1 MLSVDEFLQRPG
13 PILDVRSPA
22 EFAQGHL
29 PGARSLPLFSD
40 DERAEVGTL
49 YKHHGRDAAVEL
61 GLERVGPKLVT
72 FVRQAKAWASAE
84 GSDGQVRVHCWRGGM
99 RSSSMAWLLETSGLS
114 TAVLKGGYKA
124 FRRWVR
130 QTLSTPKPI
139 LSLGGMTGTGKTL
152 VLTALADQ
160 GQQVLDLE
168 GLAHHRGSSY
178 GNLCLP
184 PQPTNEQFEN
194 RVAAAWSRFDPQRP
208 VWIEAESRR
217 IGTCRVPDELFD
229 QMMQAPV
236 VQITRSPA
244 ERIGLLAEE
253 YGDADPADL
262 VAATERIRKRL
273 GGLRT
278 QQAIDA
284 IHRGDLQTAIAL
296 VLSYYDKTYRY
307 DLEQRCAPIHVVDV
321 TGLSPRQ
328 AAARLRQAAES
339 TDATVPISDRVIKA
353 G

>member
-22 EFAQGHL
+22 EFDQGHL
-29 PGARSLPLFSD
+29 PQARSLPLFSD
-40 DERAEVGTL
+40 DERGQVGTC
-49 YKHHGRDAAVEL
+49 YKHQGRDAAVEL
-61 GLERVGPKLVT
+61 GLELVGPKLVT
-72 FVRQAKAWASAE
+72 LARQAKTWARESGAE
-84 GSDGQVRVHCWRGGM
+84 GQVRVHCWRGGM
-99 RSSSMAWLLETSGLS
+99 RSGSVAWLLETSGLS
-114 TAVLKGGYKA
+114 PTVLKGGYKA

-130 QTLSTPKPI
+130 RTLATEKSI
-139 LSLGGMTGTGKTL
+139 LSLGGMTGTGKTQ
-152 VLTALADQ
+152 VLTALAQQ
-160 GQQVLDLE
+160 GEQVLNLE

-194 RVAAAWSRFDPQRP
+194 RVAEAWSGFDSQRP

-217 IGTCRVPDELFD
+217 IGACRVPDELFT

-244 ERIGLLAEE
+244 ERVALLAEE
-253 YGDADPADL
+253 YGEADPNAL

-284 IHRGDLQTAIAL
+284 IHQGNLEAAIAL

-321 TGLSPRQ
+321 TGLSADQ
-328 AAARLRQAAES
+328 AATRLRQAVYGA
-339 TDATVPISDRVIKA
+339 PISDSVSKA